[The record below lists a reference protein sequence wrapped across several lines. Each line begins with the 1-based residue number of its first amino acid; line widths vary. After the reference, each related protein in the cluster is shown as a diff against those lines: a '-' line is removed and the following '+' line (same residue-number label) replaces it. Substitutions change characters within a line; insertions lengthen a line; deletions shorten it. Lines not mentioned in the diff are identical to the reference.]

1 MMSKIIMK
9 VTNVALFQQINTTL
23 KDINL
28 SGTSLST
35 NSLIA
40 FSTVLQNNDT
50 LEVLDISDN
59 TRNTNSLT
67 QSVQNDIIQHLAT
80 MIRFNEG
87 LKELRMA
94 KFGITDWA
102 MVDFLAK
109 GIQQNEHLVVLDL
122 RA

>member
-1 MMSKIIMK
+1 MK